1 MHRLRAKQEEEGMWK
16 KGRLYVRRI
25 PDLYL
30 QESNSHSHRNVAR
43 THFDLHTFIDAP
55 DVADDR
61 AIIELNFWCL
71 RLVAYA
77 TWFN

>member
-1 MHRLRAKQEEEGMWK
+1 M
-16 KGRLYVRRI
+16 RRI

-30 QESNSHSHRNVAR
+30 QQSNSHSHRNVAR

-61 AIIELNFWCL
+61 AIIELNF
-71 RLVAYA
+71 
-77 TWFN
+77 